1 MGRSSREDSKASSGG
16 ELFAQKPAQN
26 RPCKCLILL
35 NAGCPSLG
43 KNAEKGPYVSC

>member
-35 NAGCPSLG
+35 NAIA
-43 KNAEKGPYVSC
+43 KA